1 MRAAKQAYENK
12 EITREEYDKIIEESL
27 EADND
32 WITFILEFEDAIG
45 YPIDFAV
52 ELVDNA
58 IKLHGKQDF
67 TF

>member
-12 EITREEYDKIIEESL
+12 EITKEEYDKIIEESL

-58 IKLHGKQDF
+58 IKLYDKQDF